1 MLPATSV
8 LPVRP
13 VSPVS
18 PLDRFHATDVLPALH
33 FLIPA
38 NPVLPAIP
46 DLPVLPAIPDLPVGV
61 RHFEAQGQQPI
72 QEVVRLTSSHEAAS
86 PSLWVAPVVAVAA
99 VLVAPVVLAALVVL
113 VAMFRANPPVQ
124 PVHPVR
130 LLAPV
135 LREVQVPPALPVQ
148 LS

>member
-38 NPVLPAIP
+38 N
-46 DLPVLPAIPDLPVGV
+46 PVLPAIPDLPVGV

-130 LLAPV
+130 LLVPAHRV
-135 LREVQVPPALPVQ
+135 VQVPPALPVQ

>member
-1 MLPATSV
+1 
-8 LPVRP
+8 VRP

-113 VAMFRANPPVQ
+113 VVTLVGAISPVLPANPAL
-124 PVHPVR
+124 